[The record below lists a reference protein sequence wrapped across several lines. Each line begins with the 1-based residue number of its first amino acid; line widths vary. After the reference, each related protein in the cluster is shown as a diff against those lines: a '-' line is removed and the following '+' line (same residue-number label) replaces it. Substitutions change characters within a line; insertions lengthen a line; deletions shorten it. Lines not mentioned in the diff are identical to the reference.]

1 MRPEDMF
8 HIENTDGFA
17 TGGMCIG
24 LLAIAGC
31 SAASLVDYLAAEEA
45 ILVNMRQRFEG
56 LDRKALKAL
65 PPMDA
70 YTAYYKRFGQNYP
83 LIQQLESTLRSDKQ
97 READSPLIRAMFIA
111 EMNSMLLTAGHDI
124 EKLRQPI
131 TLGLAKGEEAYLSI
145 SGRETA
151 AVKGDAY
158 ICDREGVLS
167 SILRGPDERTRI
179 TAETVDALFTVYAPS
194 GVDTGAVNGMLD
206 ELERL
211 IRLFAPAS
219 IRQYKGILPA

>member
-1 MRPEDMF
+1 MR
-8 HIENTDGFA
+8 
-17 TGGMCIG
+17 IG
-24 LLAIAGC
+24 LLAVTGC
-31 SAASLVDYLAAEEA
+31 SAASLAEYLAAEET
-45 ILVNMRQRFEG
+45 ILSDMRQRFEG

-65 PPMDA
+65 KPMDA

-83 LIQQLESTLRSDKQ
+83 LIQQLESTLRGDKQ
-97 READSPLIRAMFIA
+97 LEADSPFIRAMFLA

-124 EKLRQPI
+124 EKLRLPVSLRI
-131 TLGLAKGEEAYLSI
+131 ANGDEAYISI
-145 SGRETA
+145 SGRETI

-179 TAETVDALFTVYAPS
+179 TAETTDALFTAYAPT
-194 GVDTGAVNGMLD
+194 GVEANAVLTMLD

-211 IRLFAPAS
+211 IRLFAPES
-219 IRQYKGILPA
+219 VTQYKGILPS